1 MKIPHSIYKLKLSS
15 NSRVCLEI
23 PNSCPHCGQIMI
35 PSVAAESSLV
45 YNQYHE
51 KVISILCQ
59 CLFCDEFF
67 ALTFKVGNK
76 FDRVNSTDLFASTIV
91 PYTYSVFV
99 EYDLPEEMEEFS
111 PAFRE
116 IYRQAQKAE
125 AYQLNHVAGIGYR
138 KSLEFLVKDFL
149 INVRRQSHE
158 SVDTIPLS
166 QAIHMLENEKLIS
179 LAKAATWIGNDE
191 THFVKKYEDK
201 DIEDMKKYIRAL
213 SHYLSS
219 EYLAVESSD
228 FISGN

>member
-1 MKIPHSIYKLKLSS
+1 MVPT
-15 NSRVCLEI
+15 V
-23 PNSCPHCGQIMI
+23 
-35 PSVAAESSLV
+35 VAESSV
-45 YNQYHE
+45 NYNKYHE
-51 KVISILCQ
+51 KVVSLLCQ
-59 CLFCDEFF
+59 CLFCEEFF
-67 ALTFKVGNK
+67 ALTFKVNSK
-76 FDRVNSTDLFASTIV
+76 FDYIDGTDVFGATIV

-99 EYDLPEEMEEFS
+99 EYGLPEEMEEIS
-111 PAFRE
+111 PAFKE
-116 IYRQAQKAE
+116 IYQQAQKAE

-149 INVRRQSHE
+149 INVRKQPHE

-166 QAIHMLENEKLIS
+166 QAIQMLENEKLIS

-201 DIEDMKKYIRAL
+201 AIEDMKKYIRAL
-213 SHYLSS
+213 SLYLSS